1 MPAIGPVKPPVN
13 PDVPKT
19 ADNKLGIASPKDTC
33 QEVID
38 VDTGK
43 TSCGGNS
50 KHKTEFDPTPV
61 DDAGGSVTEIGRRH
75 H

>member
-13 PDVPKT
+13 PDAPKT
-19 ADNKLGIASPKDTC
+19 ADQKIDKADPSNTC
-33 QEVID
+33 EEVID

-61 DDAGGSVTEIGRRH
+61 DDSSGSIIEIGRRH